1 MEDAMDRAFSDIL
14 VLTTSLLGS
23 AGSVTILL
31 LGHVAFDH
39 LSRLRATDLL
49 LPSRDTLVHMQPESK
64 SLTHGRF
71 CERR

>member
-31 LGHVAFDH
+31 AQVAFDH
-39 LSRLRATDLL
+39 SPRLRATDLL
-49 LPSRDTLVHMQPESK
+49 LLSRDTLIHMQPESK

-71 CERR
+71 CKRR